1 MSVETTSLGRD
12 HVRSHQPQRPTLLFF
27 HSRASGRCRR
37 VHGYLSQVLQRR
49 RNHDTFRVVQ
59 VDVEDHPELAAHF
72 GVTRVPTI
80 IVLEGSSLLS
90 RVVEPSGRAAVQAAL
105 ASWLH

>member
-1 MSVETTSLGRD
+1 MSVDTAGVEADRL
-12 HVRSHQPQRPTLLFF
+12 SHQPARPVLLFF

-49 RNHDTFRVVQ
+49 RNHQTFRVVQ
-59 VDVEDHPELAAHF
+59 VDIDDRPELAAHF
-72 GVTRVPTI
+72 GVSKVPTI
-80 IVLEGSSLLS
+80 IVLGGSVPLS
-90 RVVEPSGRAAVQAAL
+90 RVEEPSGRAAVEAAL